1 MLRGASV
8 MSLNLGD
15 TAGGLGYAR
24 DARELDLTLG
34 NHWGVAYSTMMMGN
48 CLAEARDDSRDLVGA
63 QKHLAESAALFEKLG
78 DRFYALI
85 AKNNQAWIVG
95 ELGDPEGEDRL
106 HQESLAIA
114 REIGNAGIEA
124 DALAQL
130 GMSARDDGRLD
141 DAVALLRESI
151 TIDHRRG
158 MAANI
163 ATNLGRLASVLVR
176 RGDAIAAARLLAVEQ
191 AVLDQQGA
199 DMPWWAKRRA
209 NETLDL
215 IKKHLD
221 PAAIE
226 RASSEGR
233 SLSVDEAVALA
244 LGESERVGP

>member
-1 MLRGASV
+1 

-24 DARELDLTLG
+24 DARDLDLTLG
-34 NHWGVAYSTMMMGN
+34 NDWGVAYSTMMMGN

-63 QKHLAESAALFEKLG
+63 QKHLAESAALFEKIG
-78 DRFYALI
+78 DRYYALI
-85 AKNNQAWIVG
+85 ATNNQAWIVG
-95 ELGDPEGEDRL
+95 ELGDREGEDRL

-124 DALAQL
+124 DSLAQL

-176 RGDAIAAARLLAVEQ
+176 RGDALGAARLLAVEQ

-199 DMPWWAKRRA
+199 EMPWWAKRR
-209 NETLDL
+209 NDETLDL
-215 IKKHLD
+215 IREHLD
-221 PAAIE
+221 PVAIE

-233 SLSVDEAVALA
+233 SLSVDNAVALA
-244 LGESERVGP
+244 LGESERVSP